1 MTLFVAC
8 GCFEPH
14 DTRRHT
20 EHVACS
26 TSPFPILT
34 YIYLHVTLTR
44 LTLDIDQ
51 FQRSNRIAVVQNI
64 SFLRRSMMEEDLLCS
79 HAHEKDEEQAGILSD
94 TEICVTDSS
103 VRLPI
108 VSSAAQLL

>member
-1 MTLFVAC
+1 MTLFVAS
-8 GCFEPH
+8 GCFQPH
-14 DTRRHT
+14 DIRRRT

-26 TSPFPILT
+26 RSPFPILT

-44 LTLDIDQ
+44 LTLDIDL

-64 SFLRRSMMEEDLLCS
+64 SFVRRSMMEEDWLLS
-79 HAHEKDEEQAGILSD
+79 HAHEKDEEQAGILND
-94 TEICVTDSS
+94 IEICMTDSS